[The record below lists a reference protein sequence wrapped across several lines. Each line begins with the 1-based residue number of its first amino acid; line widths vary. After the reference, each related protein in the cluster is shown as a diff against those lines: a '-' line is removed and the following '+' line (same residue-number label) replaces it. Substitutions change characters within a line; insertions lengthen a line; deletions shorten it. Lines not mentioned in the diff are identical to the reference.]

1 MNKNNRVLTRYS
13 ESFKSQIV
21 SEIESGLYTKA
32 EVKKRYGIRGSSTL
46 QYWLKQRGKLGLLN
60 KVVRVETPD
69 EKSRL
74 KELERQVRAL
84 KEALADTQLSRVIAE
99 TQLEIICKQQGLDI
113 EEVKKK
119 FLSKPSAGSSKK
131 DGR

>member
-1 MNKNNRVLTRYS
+1 MDKNKRVITRYS

-21 SEIESGLYTKA
+21 SEIESGLYTKC
-32 EVKKRYGIRGSSTL
+32 EIRRKYGIQGRSTL
-46 QYWLKQRGKLGLLN
+46 QQWLRQRGKLGLLN

-69 EKSRL
+69 EKSRI
-74 KELERQVRAL
+74 KDLEQQIRAL

-99 TQLEIICKQQGLDI
+99 TQLEIICKQQGLDV

-119 FLSKPSAGSSKK
+119 LLSKPSR
-131 DGR
+131 GRSGKGGQ